1 MSARAQCD
9 ELLGFYMQIALTF
22 WIAFVFG
29 YFSLL
34 GSDILLSTLFSD
46 PLSLFNSLSLR
57 DQVSHTYKATGEIIV
72 LYILISEVFREE
84 MGRWKILN
92 WMGNAI
98 LIC

>member
-1 MSARAQCD
+1 
-9 ELLGFYMQIALTF
+9 
-22 WIAFVFG
+22 
-29 YFSLL
+29 
-34 GSDILLSTLFSD
+34 
-46 PLSLFNSLSLR
+46 
-57 DQVSHTYKATGEIIV
+57 